1 MSHTSSTQD
10 LTSAET
16 RSPDARRAYVAA
28 GIGWGL
34 DGLTWTLYG
43 FALTTVMPL
52 LGITSRTAGWITAA
66 SIVASAFGGAI
77 AGSLAD
83 RFGRV
88 RVLTWV
94 ILGYCLFTGLTAT
107 SQNVE
112 QFVVWRIL
120 EGIAF
125 GAEWAVGAALVA
137 EYAPVA
143 KRSRILSAIHSC
155 YAIGWAV
162 STGLYLW
169 LFSAFDPTVSWRY
182 LFLVGI
188 IPGLVAFWIRL
199 KVKDRVPVDRTRTV
213 ATDAEHNRFPLLQL
227 FSPAQRR
234 ITTLAVLLGVGAQGI
249 YYSVFVFLPLFLR
262 DERGLSVVGTAT
274 YTWVVIAG
282 SFLGYFLSG
291 HIHDA
296 IGRRP
301 AFSLFFLAAAASIAL
316 FVLTPAASPGLAY
329 PICFALG
336 FFASGQAGGL
346 GAFLAELFPTRMR
359 ASGQGLAY
367 NAGRAIAAFGPLSVG
382 VFAQTIG
389 LGNAILIVGATG
401 AAIGFIAVALLPE
414 TRGRDI
420 LATDS
425 PTAGTATA
433 EGSSAT

>member
-1 MSHTSSTQD
+1 MTHTLNAEDTLTPSESS
-10 LTSAET
+10 
-16 RSPDARRAYVAA
+16 SPEARKAYIAS

-43 FALTTVMPL
+43 FALTAIIPV
-52 LGITSRTAGWITAA
+52 LGITAGAVGWITAA
-66 SIVASAFGGAI
+66 SIVASAVGGAV

-107 SQNVE
+107 SQNAE
-112 QFVVWRIL
+112 QFVMWRVL
-120 EGIAF
+120 EGLAF

-137 EYAPVA
+137 EYAPIA

-169 LFSAFDPTVSWRY
+169 LFSAVDAEVAWRY
-182 LFLVGI
+182 LFLVGV

-199 KVKDRVPVDRTRTV
+199 KVKDRVPVAESRAKRGEQRASDRL
-213 ATDAEHNRFPLLQL
+213 PILQL
-227 FSPAQRR
+227 FERSQVR
-234 ITTLAVLLGVGAQGI
+234 TTLLAVLLGVGVQGI

-274 YTWVVIAG
+274 YTWVVIVG

-301 AFSLFFLAAAASIAL
+301 AFTLFFLAAAASIAV
-316 FVLTPAASPGLAY
+316 FVLTPAASPSVAY
-329 PICFALG
+329 LVCFTLG

-346 GAFLAELFPTRMR
+346 GAYLAELFPTRMR

-367 NAGRAIAAFGPLSVG
+367 NAGRGIAAFGPLSVG
-382 VFAQTIG
+382 VFSATIG

-401 AAIGFIAVALLPE
+401 AAIALTAVALLPE
-414 TRGRDI
+414 TKGRNI
-420 LATDS
+420 LESEAVE
-425 PTAGTATA
+425 TA
-433 EGSSAT
+433 

>member
-1 MSHTSSTQD
+1 MAHALDASDPSTPLETSTP
-10 LTSAET
+10 E
-16 RSPDARRAYVAA
+16 ARRAYVAA

-43 FALTTVMPL
+43 FALTAIIPV
-52 LGITSRTAGWITAA
+52 LGISAGAVGWITAA
-66 SIVASAFGGAI
+66 SIVASAVGGAV

-112 QFVVWRIL
+112 QFVLWRVL
-120 EGIAF
+120 EGVAF

-137 EYAPVA
+137 EYAPAA

-169 LFSAFDPTVSWRY
+169 LFSAVDTSVAWRY
-182 LFLVGI
+182 LFLIGI
-188 IPGLVAFWIRL
+188 VPGLVAFWIRL
-199 KVKDRVPVDRTRTV
+199 KVKDRVPVAAARRKRETESAR
-213 ATDAEHNRFPLLQL
+213 ERLPLLQL
-227 FSPAQRR
+227 FEPAQVRT
-234 ITTLAVLLGVGAQGI
+234 TTLAILLGVGVQGI

-301 AFSLFFLAAAASIAL
+301 AFTLFFVAAAASIAL
-316 FVLTPAASPGLAY
+316 FVLTPAAGAGAAY
-329 PICFALG
+329 LVCFALG

-346 GAFLAELFPTRMR
+346 GAYLAELFPTRMR

-367 NAGRAIAAFGPLSVG
+367 NAGRGIAAFGPLSVG
-382 VFAQTIG
+382 LFTDTIG
-389 LGNAILIVGATG
+389 LGNAILIVGAVG
-401 AAIGFIAVALLPE
+401 ATIALTAIALLPE
-414 TRGRDI
+414 TKGRNI
-420 LATDS
+420 LEPDT
-425 PTAGTATA
+425 
-433 EGSSAT
+433 SADA

>member
-1 MSHTSSTQD
+1 MKMAYTLKAQETSTAPGHEAS
-10 LTSAET
+10 
-16 RSPDARRAYVAA
+16 SPEARRAYVAS

-34 DGLTWTLYG
+34 DGLTWTMYG
-43 FALTTVMPL
+43 FALTAIIPV
-52 LGITSRTAGWITAA
+52 LGISAGAVGWITAV
-66 SIVASAFGGAI
+66 SIVASALGGAV

-94 ILGYCLFTGLTAT
+94 ILGYCLFTALTAT

-112 QFVVWRIL
+112 QFVIWRIL
-120 EGIAF
+120 EGVAF

-137 EYAPVA
+137 EYAPIA
-143 KRSRILSAIHSC
+143 RRSRILSAIHSC

-162 STGLYLW
+162 STAMYLW
-169 LFSAFDPTVSWRY
+169 LFSTLDNDVAWRY
-182 LFLVGI
+182 LFLVGV

-199 KVKDRVPVDRTRTV
+199 KVKDRVPVGQSSRDREG
-213 ATDAEHNRFPLLQL
+213 TDSAAHRLPLLQL
-227 FSPAQRR
+227 FAPTQRR
-234 ITTLAVLLGVGAQGI
+234 ITILAVLLGVGVQGI

-301 AFSLFFLAAAASIAL
+301 AFTLFFLAAAASIAA
-316 FVLTPAASPGLAY
+316 FVLTPAASPGIAY
-329 PICFALG
+329 VVCFALG
-336 FFASGQAGGL
+336 FFAAGQAGGL
-346 GAFLAELFPTRMR
+346 GAYLAELFPTRMR

-367 NAGRAIAAFGPLSVG
+367 NAGRGIAAFGPLTVG
-382 VFAQTIG
+382 LFTKTIG
-389 LGNAILIVGATG
+389 LGNAILIVGACG
-401 AAIGFIAVALLPE
+401 AAIALVAVAFLPE
-414 TRGRDI
+414 TKGKDI
-420 LATDS
+420 LNS
-425 PTAGTATA
+425 A
-433 EGSSAT
+433 ELSNE

>member
-1 MSHTSSTQD
+1 MAPTAKVHETSIAPEDST
-10 LTSAET
+10 
-16 RSPDARRAYVAA
+16 PDARRAYVAA

-34 DGLTWTLYG
+34 DGLTWTIYG
-43 FALTTVMPL
+43 FALTAIIPV
-52 LGITSRTAGWITAA
+52 LGISTGAVGWITAA
-66 SIVASAFGGAI
+66 SIVASALGGAV

-107 SQNVE
+107 SQNIE
-112 QFVVWRIL
+112 QFVMWRIL
-120 EGIAF
+120 EGVAF

-137 EYAPVA
+137 EYAPIA

-169 LFSAFDPTVSWRY
+169 LFSAVDNDVAWRY

-199 KVKDRVPVDRTRTV
+199 KVKDRVQVGQNLRGRVPAGNAADRL
-213 ATDAEHNRFPLLQL
+213 PLLQL
-227 FSPAQRR
+227 FAPTQRR
-234 ITTLAVLLGVGAQGI
+234 TTILAVLLGVGVQGI
-249 YYSVFVFLPLFLR
+249 YYSVFVFLPLFLH

-301 AFSLFFLAAAASIAL
+301 AFTLFFLAAAASIAV
-316 FVLTPAASPGLAY
+316 FVLTPAASPGVAY
-329 PICFALG
+329 VVCFALG

-346 GAFLAELFPTRMR
+346 GAYLAELFPTRMR

-367 NAGRAIAAFGPLSVG
+367 NAGRGIAAFGPLCVG
-382 VFAQTIG
+382 LFTETIG
-389 LGNAILIVGATG
+389 LGNAILVVGACG
-401 AAIGFIAVALLPE
+401 AAIALTAIALLPE
-414 TRGRDI
+414 TKGKDI
-420 LATDS
+420 LNS
-425 PTAGTATA
+425 
-433 EGSSAT
+433 EELQSA

>member
-1 MSHTSSTQD
+1 MVHKVKAPETSSATPE
-10 LTSAET
+10 LSTPEAK
-16 RSPDARRAYVAA
+16 RAYVAA

-34 DGLTWTLYG
+34 DGLTWTMYG
-43 FALTTVMPL
+43 FALTAIIPV
-52 LGITSRTAGWITAA
+52 LGISTGAVGWITAA
-66 SIVASAFGGAI
+66 SIVASALGGAV

-107 SQNVE
+107 SQNIE
-112 QFVVWRIL
+112 QFVMWRIL
-120 EGIAF
+120 EGFAF

-137 EYAPVA
+137 EYAPIA

-155 YAIGWAV
+155 YAIGWAI

-169 LFSAFDPTVSWRY
+169 LFSTVDTDVAWRY
-182 LFLVGI
+182 LFLVGV

-199 KVKDRVPVDRTRTV
+199 KVKDRVPVGQNSSDRKP
-213 ATDAEHNRFPLLQL
+213 TDNAGQRLPLLQL
-227 FSPAQRR
+227 FAPTQRR
-234 ITTLAVLLGVGAQGI
+234 ITMLAVMLGVGVQGI

-301 AFSLFFLAAAASIAL
+301 AFTLFFLSAAASIAI
-316 FVLTPAASPGLAY
+316 FVLTPAASPGIAY
-329 PICFALG
+329 LVCFTLG

-346 GAFLAELFPTRMR
+346 GAYLAELFPTRMR

-367 NAGRAIAAFGPLSVG
+367 NAGRGIAAFGPLSVG
-382 VFAQTIG
+382 LFTETIG
-389 LGNAILIVGATG
+389 LGNAILIVGACG
-401 AAIGFIAVALLPE
+401 AAIALTAVALLPE
-414 TRGRDI
+414 TKGKDI
-420 LATDS
+420 LDS
-425 PTAGTATA
+425 SETQNG
-433 EGSSAT
+433 

>member
-1 MSHTSSTQD
+1 MAHTLNAIDSSTPVE
-10 LTSAET
+10 TSTPEAK
-16 RSPDARRAYVAA
+16 RAYIAS

-43 FALTTVMPL
+43 FALTAIIPV
-52 LGITSRTAGWITAA
+52 LGISAGAVGWITAS
-66 SIVASAFGGAI
+66 SIVASAVGGAL

-112 QFVVWRIL
+112 QFVMWRVL
-120 EGIAF
+120 EGVAF

-137 EYAPVA
+137 EYAPTA

-169 LFSAFDPTVSWRY
+169 LFSAVDASVAWRY

-199 KVKDRVPVDRTRTV
+199 KVKDRVPVAETRRKRAEQR
-213 ATDAEHNRFPLLQL
+213 ATDRLPLLQL
-227 FSPAQRR
+227 FEPAQVR
-234 ITTLAVLLGVGAQGI
+234 TTLLAVLLGVGVQGI

-274 YTWVVIAG
+274 YTWVVIGG

-301 AFSLFFLAAAASIAL
+301 AFTLFFLAAAASIAL
-316 FVLTPAASPGLAY
+316 FVLTPAASPGIAY
-329 PICFALG
+329 LVCFALG

-346 GAFLAELFPTRMR
+346 GAYLAELFPTRMR

-367 NAGRAIAAFGPLSVG
+367 NAGRGIAAFGPLSVG
-382 VFAQTIG
+382 LFTATIG

-401 AAIGFIAVALLPE
+401 AAIALTAIALLPE
-414 TRGRDI
+414 TKGSNI
-420 LATDS
+420 LEIEPAD
-425 PTAGTATA
+425 AA
-433 EGSSAT
+433 

>member
-1 MSHTSSTQD
+1 MAHTEKVPETST
-10 LTSAET
+10 A
-16 RSPDARRAYVAA
+16 PDHEVSTPEAKRAYLAS

-34 DGLTWTLYG
+34 DGLTWTMYG
-43 FALTTVMPL
+43 FALTAIIPV
-52 LGITSRTAGWITAA
+52 LGISAGAVGWITAA
-66 SIVASAFGGAI
+66 SIVASALGGAV

-112 QFVVWRIL
+112 QFVMWRIL
-120 EGIAF
+120 EGFAF

-137 EYAPVA
+137 EYAPIA

-169 LFSAFDPTVSWRY
+169 LFSTVDTDVAWRY
-182 LFLVGI
+182 LFLVGV

-199 KVKDRVPVDRTRTV
+199 KVKDRVPVGQNSRDQKP
-213 ATDAEHNRFPLLQL
+213 TDSAEQRLPLLQL
-227 FSPAQRR
+227 FAPTQRR
-234 ITTLAVLLGVGAQGI
+234 ITLLAVMLGVGVQGI

-301 AFSLFFLAAAASIAL
+301 AFTLFFFSAAASIAV
-316 FVLTPAASPGLAY
+316 FVLTPAASPGIAY
-329 PICFALG
+329 LVCFTLG

-346 GAFLAELFPTRMR
+346 GAYLAELFPTRMR

-367 NAGRAIAAFGPLSVG
+367 NAGRGIAAFGPLSVG
-382 VFAQTIG
+382 LFTETIG
-389 LGNAILIVGATG
+389 LGNAILIVGACG
-401 AAIGFIAVALLPE
+401 AAIALTAVALLPE
-414 TRGRDI
+414 TKGKDI
-420 LATDS
+420 LDS
-425 PTAGTATA
+425 SEPPNG
-433 EGSSAT
+433 

>member
-1 MSHTSSTQD
+1 MAHTAKAPAVTTDTAPADDVSSPE
-10 LTSAET
+10 AK
-16 RSPDARRAYVAA
+16 RAYVAS

-34 DGLTWTLYG
+34 DGLTWTMYG
-43 FALTTVMPL
+43 FALTAIIPV
-52 LGITSRTAGWITAA
+52 LGISAGAVGWITAA
-66 SIVASAFGGAI
+66 SIVASAFGGAV

-88 RVLTWV
+88 RVLTYV

-112 QFVVWRIL
+112 QFVMWRIL
-120 EGIAF
+120 EGVAF
-125 GAEWAVGAALVA
+125 GAEWAVGAALVS
-137 EYAPVA
+137 EYAPSA

-169 LFSAFDPTVSWRY
+169 LFSAIENDVAWRY
-182 LFLVGI
+182 LFLVGV

-199 KVKDRVPVDRTRTV
+199 KVKDRVAVG
-213 ATDAEHNRFPLLQL
+213 ENRDHEEAAVSSAAQRLPLLQL
-227 FSPAQRR
+227 FDAGQRR
-234 ITTLAVLLGVGAQGI
+234 TTILAVLLGVGVQGI

-262 DERGLSVVGTAT
+262 DERGLSIIGTAT

-282 SFLGYFLSG
+282 SFLGYVLSG

-301 AFSLFFLAAAASIAL
+301 AFALFFLAATASIAV
-316 FVLTPAASPGLAY
+316 FVLTPAASPAVAY
-329 PICFALG
+329 VVCFALG

-346 GAFLAELFPTRMR
+346 GAYLAELFPTRMR

-367 NAGRAIAAFGPLSVG
+367 NAGRGIAAFGPLCVG
-382 VFAQTIG
+382 LFTETIG
-389 LGNAILIVGATG
+389 LGNAILIVGACG
-401 AAIGFIAVALLPE
+401 AAIALTAVALLPE
-414 TRGRDI
+414 TKGKDI
-420 LATDS
+420 LATDLQH
-425 PTAGTATA
+425 A
-433 EGSSAT
+433 

>member
-1 MSHTSSTQD
+1 
-10 LTSAET
+10 
-16 RSPDARRAYVAA
+16 VAS

-43 FALTTVMPL
+43 FALTAIIPV
-52 LGITSRTAGWITAA
+52 LGISAGAVGWITAA
-66 SIVASAFGGAI
+66 SIVASAVGGAV

-94 ILGYCLFTGLTAT
+94 ILGYCMFTGLTAT
-107 SQNVE
+107 SQTVE
-112 QFVVWRIL
+112 QFVMWRIL
-120 EGIAF
+120 EGLAF

-137 EYAPVA
+137 EYAPIA

-169 LFSAFDPTVSWRY
+169 LFSAVDDTVAWRY

-199 KVKDRVPVDRTRTV
+199 KVKDRVPVAKTRRKRKEERAKDRL
-213 ATDAEHNRFPLLQL
+213 PLLQL
-227 FSPAQRR
+227 FERAQVR
-234 ITTLAVLLGVGAQGI
+234 TTLLAVLLGVGVQGI

-274 YTWVVIAG
+274 YTWVVIVG
-282 SFLGYFLSG
+282 SFLGYLLSG

-301 AFSLFFLAAAASIAL
+301 AFTLFFLAAAASIAL
-316 FVLTPAASPGLAY
+316 FVLTPAASPGIAY
-329 PICFALG
+329 VVCFVLG

-346 GAFLAELFPTRMR
+346 GAYLAELFPTRMR

-367 NAGRAIAAFGPLSVG
+367 NAGRGIAAFGPLSVG
-382 VFAQTIG
+382 LFTATIG

-401 AAIGFIAVALLPE
+401 AAIALTAIALLPE
-414 TRGRDI
+414 TKGRNI
-420 LATDS
+420 LEIEPVS
-425 PTAGTATA
+425 
-433 EGSSAT
+433 

>member
-1 MSHTSSTQD
+1 MSHALDEANPVTSATTSSP
-10 LTSAET
+10 A
-16 RSPDARRAYVAA
+16 AKRAYVAA

-43 FALTTVMPL
+43 FALTAIVPV
-52 LGITSRTAGWITAA
+52 LGISTGTVGWITAA
-66 SIVASAFGGAI
+66 SIIASALGGAV

-107 SQNVE
+107 AQNVE
-112 QFVVWRIL
+112 QFVLWRIL

-125 GAEWAVGAALVA
+125 SAEWAVGAALVA
-137 EYAPVA
+137 EYAPT
-143 KRSRILSAIHSC
+143 KRRSRILSAIHSC

-169 LFSAFDPTVSWRY
+169 VFSAFDSHTAWRY

-199 KVKDRVPVDRTRTV
+199 KVKDRVPVAARTPKAAKAPLR
-213 ATDAEHNRFPLLQL
+213 ERLPLLQL
-227 FSPAQRR
+227 FAAGQRR
-234 ITTLAVLLGVGAQGI
+234 TTILAVLLGVGVQGI

-262 DERGLSVVGTAT
+262 DERGLSVVGTAG
-274 YTWVVIAG
+274 YTWVVIVG
-282 SFLGYFLSG
+282 SFLGYFFSG
-291 HIHDA
+291 WIHDA

-301 AFSLFFLAAAASIAL
+301 AFTLFFLGAATSIAL
-316 FVLTPAASPGLAY
+316 FVLTPAANPSIAY
-329 PICFALG
+329 LVCFTLG

-346 GAFLAELFPTRMR
+346 GAYLAELFPTRMR
-359 ASGQGLAY
+359 ASGQGVAY
-367 NAGRAIAAFGPLSVG
+367 NVGRGIAAFGPLCVG
-382 VFAQTIG
+382 LFTTTIG

-401 AAIGFIAVALLPE
+401 AAIALAAVALLPE
-414 TRGRDI
+414 TK
-420 LATDS
+420 
-425 PTAGTATA
+425 
-433 EGSSAT
+433 GSNIVDH

>member
-1 MSHTSSTQD
+1 MADTVYAHDTTTAMETSTP
-10 LTSAET
+10 E
-16 RSPDARRAYVAA
+16 ARRAYVAS

-43 FALTTVMPL
+43 FALTAIIPV
-52 LGITSRTAGWITAA
+52 LGVSTRGAGWITAA
-66 SIVASAFGGAI
+66 SIVASALGGAV

-112 QFVVWRIL
+112 QFVVWRVL

-137 EYAPVA
+137 EYAPVT

-169 LFSAFDPTVSWRY
+169 LFSAVHSSVAWRY

-188 IPGLVAFWIRL
+188 VPGLVAFWIRL
-199 KVKDRVPVDRTRTV
+199 KVKDRVPVAATRV
-213 ATDAEHNRFPLLQL
+213 ARQTLPLFQL
-227 FSPAQRR
+227 FGPGQLR
-234 ITTLAVLLGVGAQGI
+234 TTILAVMLGVGVQGI

-262 DERGLSVVGTAT
+262 AERGLSVVGTAT

-282 SFLGYFLSG
+282 SFLGYLLSG
-291 HIHDA
+291 HVHDK

-301 AFSLFFLAAAASIAL
+301 AFALFFLAAAASIGL
-316 FVLTPAASPGLAY
+316 FVLTPAAHRGIAY
-329 PICFALG
+329 IVCFCLG

-346 GAFLAELFPTRMR
+346 GAYLAELFPTRMR

-367 NAGRAIAAFGPLSVG
+367 NAGRGIAAFGPLCVG
-382 VFAQTIG
+382 LFTSTIG
-389 LGNAILIVGATG
+389 LGNAILIVGAVG
-401 AAIGFIAVALLPE
+401 AAIALTAIGLLPE
-414 TRGRDI
+414 TKGRNIFELDE
-420 LATDS
+420 
-425 PTAGTATA
+425 PTVA
-433 EGSSAT
+433 